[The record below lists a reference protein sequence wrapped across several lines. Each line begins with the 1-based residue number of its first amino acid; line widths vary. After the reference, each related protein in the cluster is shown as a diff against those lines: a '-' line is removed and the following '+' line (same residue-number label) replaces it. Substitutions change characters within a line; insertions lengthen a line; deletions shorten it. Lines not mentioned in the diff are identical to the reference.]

1 MHPDSGGLSVPCP
14 GNEGAVAKPVSV
26 VFAVWG
32 LNSHWFLN
40 LSLLIALSGGQAST
54 RISLAHKR
62 ELK

>member
-1 MHPDSGGLSVPCP
+1 MPCP

-32 LNSHWFLN
+32 LNSHWFLS